1 MNKFCLIPFFGGD
14 SSAAHS
20 KKEKRKEYLIKT
32 IGSLKKDF
40 NNILITVFNNYDK
53 DLIKDA
59 HDNIFIIECNPVY
72 LPSTSIRFV
81 QKEFSFDSIL
91 VTEADHKFIIN
102 FNLIDNNL
110 KDNNY
115 FSPHRLEKVYNK
127 SKLVDNN
134 IEVKGISYNLPN
146 TPKELSNVIDENF
159 YLPVNAYT
167 AFGGSFYCS
176 ERVFKNVI
184 FKDSIEYP
192 VEHATGFDM
201 YHSGNKCYRTINVF
215 DFCNIHLSGEEYL
228 Q

>member
-1 MNKFCLIPFFGGD
+1 MNKLCLIPFFGGD

-20 KKEKRKEYLIKT
+20 KKEKRAEYLIKT
-32 IGSLKKDF
+32 IDSIKNSF
-40 NNILITVFNNYDK
+40 NRIIVTVYSDLDK
-53 DLIKDA
+53 ELIK
-59 HDNIFIIECNPVY
+59 NIHSNIVVLECNPVF

-81 QKEFSFDSIL
+81 QKEFNFDSIL

-102 FNLIDNNL
+102 FDLLDNNL
-110 KDNNY
+110 KDYNY
-115 FSPHRLEKVYNK
+115 FSPHRLEKIYNK
-127 SKLVDNN
+127 IKLVDNN

-146 TPKELSNVIDENF
+146 TPKELSNFIDENF

-176 ERVFKNVI
+176 ERVFKGVT

-201 YHSGNKCYRTINVF
+201 YHSGNQCYRTINVF